1 MQLLSRTGCVVGSA
15 WRSGAADGALPFVA
29 GVASVSWVTVAQ
41 ATLGG
46 GPLAHAAAVAAVSGC
61 FVAAGI
67 LTCCLPRL
75 AIWRRN
81 APIILTALLVGMSMA
96 TGWLPLLSLPFL
108 DSVAESALVA
118 SHSQFWL
125 LVKAFG
131 VILGGPSVV
140 VGWLLLGSGSLQ
152 VERVSNHSRAM
163 AAAWR
168 CLSFGLGVL
177 TNGVVLTAPWGADA
191 VTNLFALGVALGLMV
206 LVVRMGRRPI
216 ALTVESNRHIPCVVT
231 NEAADGIQS
240 LPATVNV
247 TSATDDT
254 CGEPVANPWPL
265 LERVIAVVAACLVAL
280 AFVALSRLAD
290 QLTVS
295 TLWAG
300 AAKWASL
307 WIGIALGAWLAV
319 RWPLVARVG
328 IVVIGVLACGVPLA
342 VFGTLVE
349 FSLELN
355 TFVESP
361 MAQVAWRC
369 GLMLAL
375 FVPLGVWFGVQ
386 SRTNRW
392 SQCPLV
398 AAVMSGAFGAGY
410 LLAVLVGLPSW
421 GVSGLLFASAIGA
434 FGLAIVGAARN
445 FLFRE
450 ADRTCEF
457 DGAQGTAVSSSRWF
471 AGVSLGAAVLL
482 TAAVPLW
489 AKHYQ
494 PEVAAKLLFDTRV
507 FVAHRVEP
515 RVDILQHLDG
525 ARFVSACETGSGTL
539 TQWRFGGPRVQLRQ
553 SGVVT
558 ATHSLDGA
566 TNPQVISEA
575 LLATLPLVLH
585 ERPQHVAVLGLRSGL
600 AIESALQFPVQ
611 SLTCAEPDAELSRVV
626 QRDVWPQLVA
636 NPAQDER
643 LTLLHAE
650 PLLVL
655 AAKPAAFDLIISNA
669 DQAVLAR
676 EAAAYTL
683 EAYER
688 AARALAPGGIF
699 CQRFSVADVGR
710 EPVTLLLNTWQ
721 RAFHEVAVIET
732 SSGEWLLVGSNAVQI
747 DPNVLND
754 RPIVSEQP
762 KSLCLRPGLIERL
775 QRPHVR
781 RALAA
786 IGADWASPL
795 LLSTLVLRQPVAEEL
810 LAASSVNSVR
820 QASLTR
826 RLPFDVLRWG
836 NKLDEINAAY
846 ADQTRTLAARLG
858 SEAETEEVTRRLT
871 ELALQL
877 QIVRQHPDEYWAYR
891 KAVKKRLTEAP
902 YSKIIQVKGE
912 RPTKDLHPSEK
923 RRLAYFETL
932 GAAAKAKTPS
942 ASQLAAIAEF
952 AEPHDPLISTFLHQE
967 IAELASKRSA
977 DEVADGQV
985 AAKRLIEWQQRLT
998 CINFSDANDRS
1009 VRNVV
1014 VAIELLCQHP
1024 ELIPR
1029 EADRGDQLDALLQT
1043 LHARWFARGDL
1054 APQSSQ
1060 VMLSDLEHSI
1070 AAIDLACE
1078 HLDTLR
1084 AAREMRVADWDARR
1098 TALEKSL
1105 VRPLRQY
1112 RSLLAAHQ
1120 AKERQPQ

>member
-1 MQLLSRTGCVVGSA
+1 MQLLSRIGRVVGSA
-15 WRSGAADGALPFVA
+15 WRSGAAGGVLPFVA

-46 GPLAHAAAVAAVSGC
+46 GPLAHAAAVTAVSGG
-61 FVAAGI
+61 FVVAG
-67 LTCCLPRL
+67 LLNCCLPRVTT
-75 AIWRRN
+75 WRRN
-81 APIILTALLVGMSMA
+81 APVILTALLVGLSMA

-108 DSVAESALVA
+108 DSVVESELVA

-125 LVKAFG
+125 LIKAFG

-152 VERVSNHSRAM
+152 VERVGNHPRVM

-177 TNGVVLTAPWGADA
+177 ANGVVLTAPWGADA
-191 VTNLFALGVALGLMV
+191 VTNLFALGAALGLMV

-216 ALTVESNRHIPCVVT
+216 ALTVESSRHIPCAVT
-231 NEAADGIQS
+231 NEAADSIQN
-240 LPATVNV
+240 LPAAVDV
-247 TSATDDT
+247 VSATDDAG
-254 CGEPVANPWPL
+254 GERVADPWPL
-265 LERVIAVVAACLVAL
+265 LERVVAVVAACLVAL
-280 AFVALSRLAD
+280 MFVALSRLAD

-300 AAKWASL
+300 ASKWASL
-307 WIGIALGAWLAV
+307 WIGIALGAWLAG
-319 RWPLVARVG
+319 RWPRVARVG

-342 VFGTLVE
+342 AFGTLVE
-349 FSLELN
+349 FSLEWN

-361 MAQVAWRC
+361 SAQVAWRC
-369 GLMLAL
+369 GLMLVL
-375 FVPLGVWFGVQ
+375 FAPLGVWFGVQ
-386 SRTNRW
+386 GRVSRW
-392 SQCPLV
+392 SQRPLEV
-398 AAVMSGAFGAGY
+398 AAMSAAFGAAY
-410 LLAVLVGLPSW
+410 LFAVLLGLPSW
-421 GVSGLLFASAIGA
+421 GVDGLLFSAAIGV
-434 FGLAIVGAARN
+434 FGLATIEVASGLCLRVGSALELVDAHHAA
-445 FLFRE
+445 
-450 ADRTCEF
+450 A
-457 DGAQGTAVSSSRWF
+457 SSSRWCLC
-471 AGVSLGAAVLL
+471 ASLGGAALL
-482 TAAVPLW
+482 AAAVPLW
-489 AKHYQ
+489 AKSYQ
-494 PEVAAKLLFDTRV
+494 PAVAAKLLFDTRV

-553 SGVVT
+553 SGVLT

-626 QRDVWPQLVA
+626 QRDVWSQLVA

-643 LTLLHAE
+643 LSLLHAE

-683 EAYER
+683 ETYMR
-688 AARALAPGGIF
+688 AARALAPGGMF

-732 SSGEWLLVGSNAVQI
+732 SSGEWLLVGSNAVQV
-747 DPNVLND
+747 DPSVLND

-836 NKLDEINAAY
+836 NKLEEINAAY
-846 ADQTRTLAARLG
+846 ADQTRTLAAWLG

-877 QIVRQHPDEYWAYR
+877 QMVRQHPDEYWAYR

-952 AEPHDPLISTFLHQE
+952 TEPHDPLISTFLHQE

-977 DEVADGQV
+977 DDVADGQV

-1014 VAIELLCQHP
+1014 AAIELLCRHP
-1024 ELIPR
+1024 ELIPH

-1054 APQSSQ
+1054 TPQSSQ

-1078 HLDTLR
+1078 HLDSLR
-1084 AAREMRVADWDARR
+1084 VAREMRVADWDARR